1 MPPSELHATFLPDH
15 ASPADGRLL
24 FFGGAH
30 PGAAVAELGLPPGDT
45 VDAELYLGGE
55 LLEVEGVAM
64 PVRPVLPALTRIAS
78 RPDITES
85 VAVWARIANAVD
97 DDKFDDLD
105 RIAGELPAEGHAV
118 PHSEGHVWTAKA
130 LVGAFVE
137 SFTELL
143 RSDSGLNL
151 RLITAQHSDP
161 GDVRVNADLRKYQSH
176 GIAWLEAAAEGG
188 AGVILADDM
197 GLGKTLQSI
206 GLLVRRAGNAPHLVV
221 CPTSL
226 VGNWQRE
233 ITRFASQLTVHL
245 HHGPAR
251 TKDRAPLTE
260 ADVVVTSYSIA
271 LRDIKLLRQIA
282 FDTIVIDEAQAIK
295 NHRSRTAGAVRDLTG
310 RVRVALTGTPVENHL
325 SELWSIS
332 EFVNPGL
339 LGGQTDFKR
348 RFADP
353 IEIGRDPVSAATLRA
368 RIDPVVLRRMKE
380 DVAADLPP
388 KIEAVV
394 ACTMTDEQ
402 AGLYKEAIREAFD
415 EGLGDGITRR
425 GRVLKLLTRLKQIC
439 NHPVQYVGEGDSAAA
454 GLAERSGKLDRV
466 TEMLAEVVDEGDK
479 TLIFT
484 QYRQMGELL
493 SRHLHAELGVA
504 APFLHGGLDQPA
516 RDRLVEEFQTGE
528 GPAIL
533 LVSLR
538 AGGTGL
544 NLTGASHVVHYDR
557 WWNPAV
563 EDQATDRAH
572 RIGQTRTVHVHKL
585 VTAGSL
591 EERVDELLQRKRAIA
606 DAVVGNGEDWLGD
619 LDDSQLRKL
628 IELDDAGGHL

>member
-24 FFGGAH
+24 LYGGER
-30 PGAAVAELGLPPGDT
+30 PEAAVAELGLPPGDRVST
-45 VDAELYLGGE
+45 RLYLDGE
-55 LLEVEGVAM
+55 LREVEGVTL
-64 PVRPVLPALTRIAS
+64 PVRPTLAALIRIAS
-78 RPDITES
+78 RPDITAS
-85 VAVWARIANAVD
+85 VAAWARIAAAVD

-105 RIAGELPAEGHAV
+105 RVAAALPPEGHAA
-118 PHSEGHVWTAKA
+118 PHSEGHVWTAA
-130 LVGAFVE
+130 AAVSAFLE
-137 SFTELL
+137 SHAELL

-161 GDVRVNADLRKYQSH
+161 GEVRVNAELRRYQSH

-206 GLLVRRAGNAPHLVV
+206 GLLVRRAGYAPHLVV

-233 ITRFASQLTVHL
+233 VARFAPQLAVHL
-245 HHGPAR
+245 HHGPQRA
-251 TKDRAPLTE
+251 KSAAPLLD

-271 LRDIKLLRQIA
+271 LRDIKLLRSVS
-282 FDTIVIDEAQAIK
+282 FDTVVIDEAQAIK

-325 SELWSIS
+325 AELWSIS

-339 LGGQTDFKR
+339 LGGQADFKR

-353 IEIGRDPVSAATLRA
+353 IEIGRDPASAALLRA
-368 RIDPVVLRRMKE
+368 RIDPIVLRRLKE
-380 DVAADLPP
+380 EVASDLPP
-388 KIEAVV
+388 KIESTV

-425 GRVLKLLTRLKQIC
+425 GRVLKLLTRLKQVC
-439 NHPVQYVGEGDSAAA
+439 NHPAQAVGRGEDLP
-454 GLAERSGKLDRV
+454 LAERSGKLDRV
-466 TEMLAEVVDEGDK
+466 TEMLTEVIEEGAK
-479 TLIFT
+479 TLVFT
-484 QYRQMGELL
+484 QYRRMGELL
-493 SRHLHAELGVA
+493 SGHLAGELGVE
-504 APFLHGGLDQPA
+504 APFLHGGLDQGA
-516 RDRLVEEFQTGE
+516 RDRLVEEFQTSE

-533 LVSLR
+533 LISLR

-572 RIGQTRTVHVHKL
+572 RIGQTQTVHVHKL
-585 VTAGSL
+585 VTAGTL
-591 EERVDELLQRKRAIA
+591 EERVDELLARKRAIA
-606 DAVVGNGEDWLGD
+606 EAVVGSGEDWLGE

-628 IELDDAGGHL
+628 IELDEDGAPL

>member
-30 PGAAVAELGLPPGDT
+30 PRAAVAELGLPPGDP
-45 VDAELYLGGE
+45 VDAELYLDGE
-55 LLEVEGVAM
+55 LQEVEGVAM

-85 VAVWARIANAVD
+85 VAIWARIANAVD

-105 RIAGELPAEGHAV
+105 RIAGELPAEGHSV

-161 GDVRVNADLRKYQSH
+161 GPIRVNAELRRYQAH

-233 ITRFASQLTVHL
+233 IARFAPQLTVHL
-245 HHGPAR
+245 HHGPNR
-251 TKDRAPLTE
+251 TRHPAPLHD
-260 ADVVVTSYSIA
+260 ADVIVTSYSIA
-271 LRDIKLLRQIA
+271 LRDVKLLRNIA

-325 SELWSIS
+325 AELWSIS

-402 AGLYKEAIREAFD
+402 SGLYKEAIREAFD

-439 NHPVQYVGEGDSAAA
+439 NHPAQYVGEGDG

-466 TEMLAEVVDEGDK
+466 TEMLAEVVDEGAK
-479 TLIFT
+479 ALIFT

-516 RDRLVEEFQTGE
+516 RDKLVDGFQTSE
-528 GPAIL
+528 GPDIL

-591 EERVDELLQRKRAIA
+591 EERVDELLARKRAIA
-606 DAVVGNGEDWLGD
+606 DAVVGSGEDWLGE

-628 IELDDAGGHL
+628 IELDDAGGPL